1 MLNFLTGSF
10 YGHSCRVP
18 HIFPPVFSGVGS
30 FQEQCLS
37 VCCFAKWWSSSL
49 NFEIFTPVIFH
60 YYFCSLLKVG
70 WCFSLIFNVIHGL
83 LMSVVIGDKE
93 VFEFMRALGMGLLPN
108 FQFGYINFFVFS
120 LCVCQLL
127 LLLLLL
133 LFSSFTLANINIYN
147 KIYITVAT

>member
-1 MLNFLTGSF
+1 
-10 YGHSCRVP
+10 
-18 HIFPPVFSGVGS
+18 
-30 FQEQCLS
+30 
-37 VCCFAKWWSSSL
+37 
-49 NFEIFTPVIFH
+49 
-60 YYFCSLLKVG
+60 
-70 WCFSLIFNVIHGL
+70 
-83 LMSVVIGDKE
+83 MSVVIGDKE

-108 FQFGYINFFVFS
+108 FQFGYINVFVFS